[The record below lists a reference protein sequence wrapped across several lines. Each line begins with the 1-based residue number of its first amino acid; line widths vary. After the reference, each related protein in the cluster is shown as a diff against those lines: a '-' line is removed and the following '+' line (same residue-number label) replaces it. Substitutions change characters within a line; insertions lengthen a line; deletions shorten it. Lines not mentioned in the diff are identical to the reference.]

1 MDKHENA
8 TITAETVTRE
18 QDAFEVREEPR
29 SELDIAEFDSA
40 PLTDINFGF

>member
-18 QDAFEVREEPR
+18 QDAFEVREEAQG
-29 SELDIAEFDSA
+29 EFEIAEFDSA